1 MSAGSARQA
10 RHLALRVPVIA
21 LVLAFTAIPTELRQV
36 DAKAIA
42 DVFDFGLD
50 IPDIIAN
57 VVGYIPVGL
66 VLASLGRR
74 RAIGLAAAIS
84 ILAEVTQLFTNGRS
98 PSLIDVATNVL
109 GAAIGIAVYARWK
122 DTPTSLR
129 LSTRASAGALAIAA
143 CVCVLLGLQITPDH
157 FDAVWAR
164 FIAAPPWRVV
174 NDRGATRSGRL
185 EAHWSFDGTG
195 GDSVRD
201 DSGNALDGMLV
212 NHPALVPGVNGRALS
227 FNGARQW
234 VDIGDPIALRLT
246 GSMTLSAWINAN
258 AFPVDDAAIVS
269 DHSGLGYQLDT
280 TIDEGPR
287 TIGFKLAN
295 SAGRLMARYGRTPL
309 AKNRWYHV
317 AGVYDAE
324 AKTLD
329 VYLNG
334 RLDNGCV
341 MGEITSRQYVSGEKA
356 FVGRRASQRGFEFA
370 GTIDDVRIYSRALT
384 ADEIARQVEDTISSS
399 SIRGSLSDHGVRSG
413 DHTSGI
419 CPPKKSNDSSDAR
432 VVGLVV
438 ALGMLVAVGCA
449 GVWPRAGFR
458 PASLAFSLIAGFLLL
473 PFVAPLVP
481 AYFRPLV
488 PLLTFA
494 GALTVAVSIVE
505 DSISTTPTPR

>member
-10 RHLALRVPVIA
+10 RYLALRVPVIA

-36 DAKAIA
+36 DAEVIV
-42 DVFDFGLD
+42 DVFDLALD

-57 VVGYIPVGL
+57 VVGYIPLGV
-66 VLASLGRR
+66 VLASLGGRP
-74 RAIGLAAAIS
+74 AIGLAAAIS
-84 ILAEVTQLFTNGRS
+84 ILAEATQLFTKGRS
-98 PSLIDVATNVL
+98 PSPMDVATNVL
-109 GAAIGIAVYARWK
+109 GAAIGMAVCARWR

-129 LSTRASAGALAIAA
+129 LSTGASVGVLAVAA
-143 CVCVLLGLQITPDH
+143 CVCVLLGLQITPNH

-174 NDRGATRSGRL
+174 NDRGATRSGSL
-185 EAHWSFDGTG
+185 EAHWSFDGTVG
-195 GDSVRD
+195 AAVRD
-201 DSGNALDGMLV
+201 DSGPALDGVLV
-212 NHPALVPGVNGRALS
+212 NHPPLVPGVNGRALS
-227 FNGARQW
+227 FNGANQW
-234 VDIGDPIALRLT
+234 VDIGDPVALRLT
-246 GSMTLSAWINAN
+246 GSMTLSAWIKSS

-269 DHSGLGYQLDT
+269 DYSGLGYQLDT

-295 SAGRLMARYGRTPL
+295 SAGRFMARYGRTPL

-334 RLDNGCV
+334 RLDNGCA
-341 MGEITSRQYVSGEKA
+341 MGVITSRQHVSGEKA
-356 FVGRRASQRGFEFA
+356 FVGRRGSWRGFEFA

-399 SIRGSLSDHGVRSG
+399 SIRGSLTDQGAVSGDRSG
-413 DHTSGI
+413 GT
-419 CPPKKSNDSSDAR
+419 CPKSSNDSSDAR

-438 ALGMLVAVGCA
+438 AIGMFVAVACA
-449 GVWPRAGFR
+449 GVWPWSGVR
-458 PASLAFSLIAGFLLL
+458 PASLACSLVAGLLLL

-481 AYFRPLV
+481 TYFRPLV

-494 GALTVAVSIVE
+494 GALTVAASMVE
-505 DSISTTPTPR
+505 YPISSTLPPR